1 MKKLLSPWF
10 ALLTLA
16 LILSVRVADPTFIES
31 VRLRYFDTLI
41 SNKPSVKSESVDIVN
56 IDDTTLEEYGQFPF
70 PRSVYAKIIGD
81 IYERGASL
89 VVFNIF
95 MPDADR
101 FGHDSAFA
109 TIASELPVV
118 LPQTATNDPIKTT
131 VQPFRPG
138 VSVIGTSDNQFTV
151 NYENIQPNVKE
162 INDVAAGAGVVNT
175 FPEIDGVVRRVPML
189 VSSKDLLYPSISLE
203 TLRVASGDPSFQVKV
218 TDFGIEAVRIPKF
231 GKIATDAFSRIWVD
245 WSHRPEQY
253 SVNKLPPDFTG
264 KIVIVGLTA
273 RGLNNPIA
281 TAIGEQYPHQLQGAV
296 LDTLLTQSNITRP
309 DWADGAELISIFLIS
324 VLAILLTKWKYG
336 FIPFLSVIGGSYY
349 ASVYL
354 FSVYGYL
361 IDITAFIFSL
371 FCVYGHSYT
380 VKFITELNQK
390 LQIKKQFGTYLS
402 PALVEKLQKNPELL
416 KLGGESR
423 ELSIMFTDVRGF
435 TTISEHYGENVQ
447 GLTQIMNR
455 YMTAMTASIIKNN
468 GTLDKYIGDAQMAFW
483 NAPLDDPSH
492 AKSAV
497 KTALEMMEKLDAFNE
512 EIAQEGVPA
521 FGMGL
526 GINTGTVVV
535 GNMGSDQRFDYTCLG
550 DHVNLA
556 SRLEGQS
563 KPYGVKIILGPQTAQ
578 QVKDEYDVVELDCI
592 AVKGKTEGVKIYTL
606 GKEELQD
613 NFLFLYYGG
622 NWKEAIKIAD
632 LAIRKGTALKKYY
645 ESMIERMKDGCP
657 KDWDGTYRATSK

>member
-16 LILSVRVADPTFIES
+16 LILSVRVSDPTFVES
-31 VRLRYFDTLI
+31 IRLRYFDTLI
-41 SNKPSVKSESVDIVN
+41 NSKPVVESENVTIVN
-56 IDDTTLEEYGQFPF
+56 IDDSTIEQWGQFPW
-70 PRSVYAKIIGD
+70 PRDQYAKFIEELYARQAG
-81 IYERGASL
+81 L
-89 VVFNIF
+89 VVFNVF
-95 MPDADR
+95 MPDEDR
-101 FGHDSAFA
+101 FKKDKDFA
-109 TIASELPVV
+109 EFLSKADVV
-118 LPQTATNDPIKTT
+118 LPQVAVNDKVKENTK
-131 VQPFRPG
+131 PFNPG
-138 VSVIGTSDNQFTV
+138 VSVIGNSENFTV
-151 NYENIQPNVKE
+151 DFDAIQPNTKL
-162 INDVAAGAGVVNT
+162 INESARAVGIVNT
-175 FPEIDGVVRRVPML
+175 FPEVDGVVRRVPTL
-189 VSSKDLLYPSISLE
+189 VSSRGELYPAISIE
-203 TLRVASGDPSFQVKV
+203 TLRVAAGDPSFQVK
-218 TDFGIEAVRIPKF
+218 TNDFGVEAVRIPKF
-231 GKIATDAFSRIWVD
+231 GKITTDSYSRIWVD
-245 WSHRPEQY
+245 WSHRAKQW
-253 SVNKLPPDFTG
+253 SASSPPDNFLG
-264 KIVIVGLTA
+264 RIVIVGLTA

-281 TAIGEQYPHQLQGAV
+281 TSTGAQFPHDLQSAV
-296 LDTLLTQSNITRP
+296 LDTLISQTNITRP
-309 DWADGAELISIFLIS
+309 DWADGAEIISIFIVS
-324 VLAILLTKWKYG
+324 ILAIFLTKWKYG
-336 FIPFLSVIGGSYY
+336 FIPVLSFIGGSYY
-349 ASVYL
+349 GSLYL
-354 FSVYGYL
+354 FEEFGYL
-361 IDITAFIFSL
+361 VDISAFIVSL
-371 FCVYGHSYT
+371 FLVYAHSYT
-380 VKFITELNQK
+380 VKFITELNAK

-416 KLGGESR
+416 RLGGESR

-613 NFLFLYYGG
+613 NFLFLYYKGD
-622 NWKEAIKIAD
+622 WKNAIKVAK
-632 LAIRKGTALKKYY
+632 LAIDKGSMLKKYY
-645 ESMIERMKDGCP
+645 ESMIDRMKGGCP
-657 KDWDGTYRATSK
+657 KDWDGTFRATSK